1 MHINVAGR
9 DLCFSIRLLK
19 NYEYDEKA
27 SVTLSSILELAMGAG
42 FNVESSTLGQSIS
55 KIWKTK
61 VIRAQDLDQPISYK
75 NLAFRCY
82 DTEPITELNE
92 RTLEEITAIC
102 LKHQDWFVSSSGMDT
117 QQVVIMKNQ
126 VSEMQVDGKAM
137 IFRIIVSVA
146 PQADIKISTYG
157 HELSM
162 KQMHLL
168 GGTHVSSSAIHVSIS
183 WVETATPCF
192 GQPLPANINQCFK
205 VPVSNSKVISLTTA
219 VSDTPESER
228 RLVSVCCSLLSYS
241 CPNPITGIVS
251 CRNCSSARRLL
262 MKREHKREKAMC
274 MKQAPHPKSNQI
286 HLSRKGLELKVAE
299 QKKKIKEVKRLKREE
314 VEYIELVEED
324 HADLVKI
331 VEASDTTAMKPEMKL
346 LWETQ
351 MKQLSV
357 KSSNGYRWD
366 PRYSPLFHIKFY
378 S

>member
-1 MHINVAGR
+1 
-9 DLCFSIRLLK
+9 
-19 NYEYDEKA
+19 
-27 SVTLSSILELAMGAG
+27 MGAG
-42 FNVESSTLGQSIS
+42 FNVKSSTLGQSIS

-61 VIRAQDLDQPISYK
+61 VIRAQELDKPISYK

-102 LKHQDWFVSSSGMDT
+102 LKHQDWFVTSSSVDT

-126 VSEMQVDGKAM
+126 ASEMQVDGKAL

-162 KQMHLL
+162 KLMHILD
-168 GGTHVSSSAIHVSIS
+168 GAHVSSSAIHVAIS

-205 VPVSNSKVISLTTA
+205 VSVSNSKVISLSTA
-219 VSDTPESER
+219 ACDKPESER
-228 RLVSVCCSLLSYS
+228 RLVSMCCSLLSYS
-241 CPNPITGIVS
+241 CPNPITGIIS

-262 MKREHKREKAMC
+262 MKGEHKREKAMC
-274 MKQAPHPKSNQI
+274 MKQEPHPKCNQI

-299 QKKKIKEVKRLKREE
+299 QKKKIKEVKRLKE

-366 PRYSPLFHIKFY
+366 PRYSPLFHI
-378 S
+378 